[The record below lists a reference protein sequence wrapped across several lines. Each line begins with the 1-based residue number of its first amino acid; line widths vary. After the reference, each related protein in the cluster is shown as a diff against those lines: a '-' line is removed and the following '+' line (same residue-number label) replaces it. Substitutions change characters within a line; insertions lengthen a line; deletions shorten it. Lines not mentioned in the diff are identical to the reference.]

1 MVSAEL
7 HLHDDLGRATLVS
20 DDRRVAVPDLLA
32 TGMTDATARRC
43 ARHEARFEDPELAV
57 VAADLPDV
65 SRLIPLLD
73 LDTLDAQ
80 SLLGRWKAN
89 GPHPSPRGPL
99 GVTGDDVFEL
109 DLVRDGPHGL
119 VGGTTDRKS
128 DGEGKSGSRRVDLGG
143 RRTTKKKHKNAYEHR
158 HI

>member
-20 DDRRVAVPDLLA
+20 DDRMVAVTDLLA

-80 SLLGRWKAN
+80 SIIGRWKAN

-99 GVTGDDVFEL
+99 GVTSDDAFEH
-109 DLVRDGPHGL
+109 DLARDGPHGL
-119 VGGTTDRKS
+119 MG
-128 DGEGKSGSRRVDLGG
+128 
-143 RRTTKKKHKNAYEHR
+143 RTTRSGQPELLHSMVAG
-158 HI
+158 